1 MVLSADS
8 KVGVF
13 TPFKHLY
20 IILTLQN
27 KSSSTFS
34 FFFFFFLLSKF
45 PGDVCF
51 NEDPML
57 QVLTLI
63 LRKAPAASEALSP
76 DVDTNKQVPV

>member
-1 MVLSADS
+1 M
-8 KVGVF
+8 
-13 TPFKHLY
+13 PFKHIY

-27 KSSSTFS
+27 KPSSTFFFSS
-34 FFFFFFLLSKF
+34 FIKF

-57 QVLTLI
+57 QVLMLI
-63 LRKAPAASEALSP
+63 LRKDPAAGEALCP